1 MDREPAADEHG
12 RVLPFRP
19 RRRTQR
25 SDARRSPV
33 EDLRKYVRG
42 GDDDYRHRMA
52 MNLLAVTVVLV
63 LVGCSLW
70 LIDVMVQERKAQDC
84 VLTGQR
90 NCAQIAAPVSSR

>member
-1 MDREPAADEHG
+1 MDQEAAAEEHG

-19 RRRTQR
+19 RQPTVR

-33 EDLRKYVRG
+33 EDLRKYARA

-52 MNLLAVTVVLV
+52 MNLLAVMMLV
-63 LVGCSLW
+63 ALVGCSIW
-70 LIDVMVQERKAQDC
+70 LIDVMVQMRKTQDC

-90 NCAQIAAPVSSR
+90 NCVQIAAPVTPR